1 MKLESKVF
9 NTTVIVSAL
18 GYFVDIYDLIL
29 FGIVRKPSLEA
40 LGIIGDQQKA
50 VGDFLLNSQ
59 MIGMLVGGLL
69 WGILGDKKGRLNVL
83 FGSIILYSI
92 ANIANGLVDL
102 FPVGF
107 QVNGYALLRFIA
119 GVGLAGEFG
128 AGVTLVNE
136 TMTKENRGWGT
147 TMIAG
152 VGALGAVAAGLIGNY
167 FNDWKLS
174 YFVGGTLGFFLLLL
188 RMATFESGMFEKHK
202 NNKAI
207 FKGNL
212 SLIFFKAANL
222 KKYLACVAL
231 ALPIWF
237 SIGVLVLLSQ
247 EFATNIGVNPMMK
260 VPSAIAFC
268 YLGLSLGD
276 FASGAFSQL
285 FKNRKLIILAYILAS
300 TTISVIICTSHS
312 ISDTVFY
319 LFVFLLG
326 FMNGY
331 WVMAITMASE
341 QFGTNIRSTVTNT
354 VPNFVR
360 GAVVPITLLFRY
372 FERSV
377 GNGLSAAIYVC
388 LICSFLAII
397 GILYLSDTFGKELD
411 YVEH

>member
-1 MKLESKVF
+1 
-9 NTTVIVSAL
+9 
-18 GYFVDIYDLIL
+18 
-29 FGIVRKPSLEA
+29 
-40 LGIIGDQQKA
+40 
-50 VGDFLLNSQ
+50 
-59 MIGMLVGGLL
+59 
-69 WGILGDKKGRLNVL
+69 
-83 FGSIILYSI
+83 
-92 ANIANGLVDL
+92 
-102 FPVGF
+102 
-107 QVNGYALLRFIA
+107 
-119 GVGLAGEFG
+119 
-128 AGVTLVNE
+128 
-136 TMTKENRGWGT
+136 
-147 TMIAG
+147 
-152 VGALGAVAAGLIGNY
+152 
-167 FNDWKLS
+167 
-174 YFVGGTLGFFLLLL
+174 
-188 RMATFESGMFEKHK
+188 MFEKYKH
-202 NNKAI
+202 NKAV

-212 SLIFFKAANL
+212 SIIFFKAANL

-285 FKNRKLIILAYILAS
+285 FKNRKLVILSYILAS
-300 TTISVIICTSHS
+300 TTISVLLCTSHS
-312 ISDTVFY
+312 ISDTLFY
-319 LFVFLLG
+319 IFVFLLG

-372 FERSV
+372 FERSL